1 MRWEA
6 LFADL
11 EARVAA
17 GEAAEFDAEVAER
30 SRAEAGAVALADRLR
45 AHVGREVA
53 VALSG
58 GRRVRG
64 RVTGVGRDVVVLAE
78 SGTRQMLVP
87 LAAAAVVSGLG
98 RGALAPSS
106 TVVAGLG
113 LRQALR
119 ALGRARVPVQVW
131 TAHVDVDGVVQ
142 RVAAD
147 HVDVSRRV
155 PGTEADPPG
164 RGANGGSDT
173 ETVPL
178 TAVIAVRSR

>member
-17 GEAAEFDAEVAER
+17 GEAAELDAEVAER
-30 SRAEAGAVALADRLR
+30 SRAEAGTVTLADRLR
-45 AHVGREVA
+45 AHVGRDVA
-53 VALSG
+53 VALTG

-98 RGALAPSS
+98 RGAVAPSS
-106 TVVAGLG
+106 PVVAGLG

-131 TAHVDVDGVVQ
+131 TPHVDVDGVVQ

-147 HVDVSRRV
+147 HLEVSRRL
-155 PGTEADPPG
+155 PGIEV
-164 RGANGGSDT
+164 GAPDGGVNGGSDT
-173 ETVPL
+173 EAVLL